1 MTKKSDKN
9 KVSVATMKD
18 PKFADTEFFDDCP
31 ICRGLKKAKEEGR
44 ELSLNELQKL
54 FEEANKKNSN

>member
-1 MTKKSDKN
+1 MTKKSDN
-9 KVSVATMKD
+9 EKVSVVTVKD

-31 ICRGLKKAKEEGR
+31 ICQGLKKAKEEGR
-44 ELSLNELQKL
+44 TLSEEELRKL

>member
-9 KVSVATMKD
+9 KVSVVTVKD
-18 PKFADTEFFDDCP
+18 PKFADIEFFDDCP
-31 ICRGLKKAKEEGR
+31 ICQGMKKAKEEGR
-44 ELSLNELQKL
+44 ELSKDELMRL